1 MPRVHDEGDGE
12 SQKAKQERGQ
22 RGLSYCGACT
32 VLTVRTVLYST
43 RTCPGEQG
51 LRGPWALGLGAEG
64 AQMLQGIGRGM
75 GGEEA

>member
-1 MPRVHDEGDGE
+1 VPRVHDEGDGE

-22 RGLSYCGACT
+22 RGLSYCTLYRGACT

-51 LRGPWALGLGAEG
+51 LRGRGHWDS
-64 AQMLQGIGRGM
+64 GRKGPKCFR
-75 GGEEA
+75 G